1 MLWYVIWR
9 RGVAEDLAPQ
19 RKSPGGIA
27 GKQTKEV
34 GNVAERKGIPLLY
47 KISIGF
53 VVGVVLGVVVPG
65 VVPTLAPV
73 GKIFIALLKMLI
85 VPLVFSSI
93 VVGTAS
99 LGDVKT
105 LGRVG
110 AKIVALYLV
119 TTAFAVALGLLF
131 GNLIQP
137 GAGMQLSLTG
147 IEFKMPEVPKM
158 INVLL
163 DIFPT
168 NIVESLVKGNMLQ
181 IIVFALLFG
190 VAAVFA
196 GAVAKPV
203 LDVMNATAETMYKL
217 TGIVM
222 ECAPY
227 GVAAL
232 MAETVSKYGV
242 GILGPFAK
250 LILVVYVAIAV
261 HALVV
266 YSLVVR
272 AAGKSPWWFFSGVKE
287 AMVTAFVTRSSSATL
302 PVSMRVCEEN
312 LRVNPHILSFTLP
325 LGATVNMDG
334 TAIYQGVCTL
344 FVAQAFGID
353 LPMSVQLGIILTAT
367 LASIG
372 TAGVPGAGLIMLTLT
387 LQYAG
392 LPVES
397 IALIAGIDAILDMA
411 RTCVNV
417 TGDLACTTLVAK
429 SEKDGFLP

>member
-1 MLWYVIWR
+1 V
-9 RGVAEDLAPQ
+9 
-19 RKSPGGIA
+19 
-27 GKQTKEV
+27 T
-34 GNVAERKGIPLLY
+34 ERKKMSLLY
-47 KISIGF
+47 KISMGF
-53 VVGVVLGVVVPG
+53 VVGVVLGVAVPG

-73 GKIFIALLKMLI
+73 GKIFISLLKMLI

-93 VVGTAS
+93 VVGTSS
-99 LGDVKT
+99 LGDVKV

-110 AKIVALYLV
+110 IKIMVLYLL
-119 TTAFAVALGLLF
+119 TTAFAVTLGLFF
-131 GNLIQP
+131 GNVIQP
-137 GAGMQLSLTG
+137 GAGMELSLTG
-147 IEFKMPEVPKM
+147 VEFKMPEVPKM

-163 DIFPT
+163 DMFPT

-181 IIVFALLFG
+181 IIVFALFFG

-203 LDVMNATAETMYKL
+203 IDVMNATVETMYKL

-232 MAETVSKYGV
+232 MAETVAKYGV
-242 GILGPFAK
+242 GVLGPFAK
-250 LILVVYVAIAV
+250 LIFVVYLAIVV
-261 HALVV
+261 HALLV
-266 YSLVVR
+266 YSFIVR
-272 AAGKSPWWFFSGVKE
+272 AAGKSPFWFFSGVKE
-287 AMVTAFVTRSSSATL
+287 AMLTAFVTRSSAATL
-302 PVSMRVCEEN
+302 PVSMRVSEEN
-312 LRVNPHILSFTLP
+312 LKVNPHILSFTLP

-344 FVAQAFGID
+344 FVAQAFGVP
-353 LPMSVQLGIILTAT
+353 LPLPVQLGIILTAT

-392 LPVES
+392 LPVEA

-411 RTCVNV
+411 RTCINV
-417 TGDLACTTLVAK
+417 TGDMACTVLVAK
-429 SEKDGFLP
+429 TEKDGFLP